1 MSFAAAHIVNTGW
14 AAGVQPRRI
23 AERIAFAGFLV
34 LFPGFAVYHYAVA
47 SGLMPAIVGGLFG
60 VAALVLA
67 GVAVLL
73 GGWLL
78 GKDAWGGLPQ
88 AQFVMLSLAFL
99 LAWSLAAALSLGDA
113 HYSGDALI
121 ESAGTLVLWLGVF
134 FVASFCRVE
143 SRPRRALLVLA
154 AVALVV
160 VLVAAMMERSSFLGL
175 LLLFGDEVESG
186 QPVSTYQGVG
196 RSVLVTAMMLA
207 ALTPVHARQLVVLA
221 CATLLLTALGSRAH
235 LFTAA
240 LLVMLVLALALLRAR
255 RRGAAMLFLAIAGAA
270 VYASWSVF
278 LGTRAG
284 EILDL
289 ASSTSWVMRMEVQSL
304 ALEVIRA
311 HPLLGDFGYHL
322 REIGPGGYAHNALS
336 AWPQFGLPGF
346 LLYVGLIGYFAV
358 LSVRRALSTRGAT
371 TAWRMAVL
379 TNVAALLLV
388 ATAEPVFSVLPP
400 LGWGFAVSA
409 LFDERARRTQV
420 SYAA

>member
-1 MSFAAAHIVNTGW
+1 MSVPAANIVDTDW
-14 AAGVQPRRI
+14 SAGVHPRRI

-60 VAALVLA
+60 VAALGLA
-67 GVAVLL
+67 GAAVLL

-78 GKDAWGGLPQ
+78 GRDAWGGLPQ

-99 LAWSLAAALSLGDA
+99 LAWSLAATLSLGDA
-113 HYSGDALI
+113 YYSGDALA

-143 SRPRRALLVLA
+143 PRARRALFALA
-154 AVALVV
+154 AAALAV
-160 VLVAAMMERSSFLGL
+160 VLVAAMVERSSFLGP

-186 QPVSTYQGVG
+186 QSVSTYQGVG
-196 RSVLVTAMMLA
+196 RSVLVTAMMVA
-207 ALTPVHARQLVVLA
+207 ALTPVHARQLLVLA

-240 LLVMLVLALALLRAR
+240 LLVVLVLTLALLRAR
-255 RRGAAMLFLAIAGAA
+255 RRGAALLFLAAAGAA

-289 ASSTSWVMRMEVQSL
+289 ASSTSWGMRLEVQSL

-322 REIGPGGYAHNALS
+322 REVGPGGYTHNGLS

-346 LLYVGLIGYFAV
+346 LLYVGLIGYFTL
-358 LSVRRALSTRGAT
+358 LSVRRALSARGAT

-400 LGWGFAVSA
+400 LGWGFAVNA
-409 LFDERARRTQV
+409 LFEERARRTRV